1 MLHEDTQG
9 RAEPQQHL
17 SRLER
22 VQLTNSQKMR
32 RKKLHDSEA
41 GQSEDGIEN
50 EDRMRPRASLR
61 MLHVKRYLIFVL
73 VLLLPVL
80 LWERRAIETELKLFF
95 QALRFKPCDMTK
107 EQVSLPPVYVLN
119 GRPLSQFQD
128 VYNKNSKFIE
138 MIVVGPSKEQTHNLT
153 SHTLTFTCAPCSGF
167 SDAWLT
173 TIYAN
178 LFAFM
183 LEKYARNEFSSL
195 RSSFPSSFELSSL
208 RSSFLTH
215 LQ

>member
-1 MLHEDTQG
+1 
-9 RAEPQQHL
+9 
-17 SRLER
+17 
-22 VQLTNSQKMR
+22 MR
-32 RKKLHDSEA
+32 RRKIREGDEELAENDEGMQSQSSSKLL
-41 GQSEDGIEN
+41 
-50 EDRMRPRASLR
+50 LR
-61 MLHVKRYLIFVL
+61 RFLLLILFVPLVIVLRNPAWHYEEVL
-73 VLLLPVL
+73 V
-80 LWERRAIETELKLFF
+80 FF

-107 EQVSLPPVYVLN
+107 ERVSLPPVYVLN

-128 VYNKNSKFIE
+128 VFNKNSKFIE

-167 SDAWLT
+167 SAAWLT

-195 RSSFPSSFELSSL
+195 RSSFPIFVRVFHLRSSYTLFVRVILSSFEFPYL